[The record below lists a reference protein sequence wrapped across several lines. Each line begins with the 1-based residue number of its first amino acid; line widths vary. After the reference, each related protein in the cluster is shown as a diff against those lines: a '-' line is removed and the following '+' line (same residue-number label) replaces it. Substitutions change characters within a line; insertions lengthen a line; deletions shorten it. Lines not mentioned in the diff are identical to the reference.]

1 MVLTHLGLIDRPF
14 VPHNLISTQESTV
27 PLLKFQM
34 TLTLKILMSSES
46 KKGNQIYFS
55 FLSKIPADKSPSV
68 SPAGP
73 LWREIPIYRA
83 FCLSLEKLIKI
94 PLNKKALR
102 MKCPSMFP
110 KSRAPME
117 ADTHFRALLN
127 ISFGVPSKGAL
138 PRVPFMESLG
148 ERCPVPRALLH
159 SSFKVPGIRAPL
171 QIPGSLRSSRGPY

>member
-1 MVLTHLGLIDRPF
+1 
-14 VPHNLISTQESTV
+14 
-27 PLLKFQM
+27 
-34 TLTLKILMSSES
+34 MSSGC

-55 FLSKIPADKSPSV
+55 FLSKIPADETPPV
-68 SPAGP
+68 SPTGP
-73 LWREIPIYRA
+73 LWRELPIYRA
-83 FCLSLEKLIKI
+83 FCISLENLIKI

-110 KSRAPME
+110 QSVAPTE

-138 PRVPFMESLG
+138 PKVPFMESFG

-159 SSFKVPGIRAPL
+159 SSFKVPGIRAP
-171 QIPGSLRSSRGPY
+171 PSPPDSRFP